1 LALTLGDR
9 LLVGLWELNLSSSYE
24 TLAKDETIGWPLG
37 PKLFIKAWLNFAV
50 LQKHDFCIDNII
62 SKNLII
68 CLKSLTTFDSIKIK
82 ISHVLFY

>member
-50 LQKHDFCIDNII
+50 LQKHDYKKLFNE
-62 SKNLII
+62 SKHYVGHIMYVAP
-68 CLKSLTTFDSIKIK
+68 T
-82 ISHVLFY
+82 